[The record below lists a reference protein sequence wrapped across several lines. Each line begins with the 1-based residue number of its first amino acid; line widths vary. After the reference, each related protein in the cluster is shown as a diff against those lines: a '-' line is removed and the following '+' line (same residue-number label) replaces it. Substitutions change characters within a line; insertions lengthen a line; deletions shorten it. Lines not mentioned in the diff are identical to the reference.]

1 MLFSCSSRDPKV
13 PWHCDTS
20 NSHGDS
26 TVVHRVGVDCG
37 GGICSWV
44 VEFHRFVENIL
55 GALTMLGMLE
65 RLLFKGHTLVLS
77 VVAASRVSDK
87 PCMKPVI
94 VDSFLKWSAQDGGLQ
109 SATGEFA
116 LRDSLIRAILFLMQ
130 HRSNMSLSNL
140 FT

>member
-1 MLFSCSSRDPKV
+1 M

-55 GALTMLGMLE
+55 GALTAWDAQAFAFQ
-65 RLLFKGHTLVLS
+65 RPYIS
-77 VVAASRVSDK
+77 VECCR
-87 PCMKPVI
+87 
-94 VDSFLKWSAQDGGLQ
+94 SFESQ
-109 SATGEFA
+109 
-116 LRDSLIRAILFLMQ
+116 
-130 HRSNMSLSNL
+130 
-140 FT
+140 

>member
-1 MLFSCSSRDPKV
+1 M